1 MPPLHESLVEPAA
14 GSAPLLR
21 AELQGRFRGLRFSAA
36 LEPGFVA
43 YLRKSQYRN
52 LVICMLLTLATLVVF
67 AGVDWLRYQN
77 LAGQPLQAA
86 FLSTV
91 MVPRWL
97 ALAVLLAGTWAVATR
112 QLGRWLVPMVLAQ
125 IVVYAC
131 ATFYVTHRLLAFG
144 MPSAPG
150 IGMLVVMVVFFPCAL
165 QFYEALLAALAA
177 WLVATLMGTW
187 MLPEAML
194 AAHWSY
200 SVVMLFALAVA
211 AMNGYMREHAMREQ
225 YLLRHL
231 LDWDAGH
238 DPETGLANRRI
249 FGEHGAMCLALA
261 RRENKPLAFALLDV
275 DHFKAYNDHYGH
287 QAGDKALRR
296 VARLIADQVRR
307 PLDLAVRLGGEEFVI
322 FAYGEEAASLS
333 VRLYGLLLALKQQPI
348 AHAASPTAPWLTLSM
363 GVAEMRE
370 GDTLDTLYQ
379 RADALLYRA
388 KHEGRNRIEVQEDAR
403 SLAPRAD
410 DEPETLP
417 GGLA

>member
-1 MPPLHESLVEPAA
+1 MPPLPESLIEPAA

-21 AELQGRFRGLRFSAA
+21 AELLGRFRGLRFAPA

-43 YLRKSQYRN
+43 HLRRSQYRN
-52 LVICMLLTLATLVVF
+52 LVICMLIAVCTLVVF
-67 AGVDWLRYQN
+67 SAVDFVRYQG
-77 LAGQPLQAA
+77 LAGQPLQAE
-86 FLSTV
+86 FLSGV

-97 ALAVLLAGTWAVATR
+97 ALAVLSVGTWAVATQR
-112 QLGRWLVPMVLAQ
+112 LGRWLVPMVLAQ

-131 ATFYVTHRLLAFG
+131 ATFYVTHRLLDFG

-165 QFYEALLAALAA
+165 LFYEALLAALSA
-177 WLVATLMGTW
+177 WLVATLLGTW
-187 MLPEAML
+187 MLPGAML
-194 AAHWSY
+194 PAHWSY

-238 DPETGLANRRI
+238 DPETGLANRRS
-249 FGEHGAMCLALA
+249 FAEHGAKGLAQA
-261 RRENKPLAFALLDV
+261 RRENQPLAFALLDV

-296 VARLIADQVRR
+296 VARLVADQVRR

-333 VRLYGLLLALKQQPI
+333 VRLYGLLLSMEQQPI
-348 AHAASPTAPWLTLSM
+348 AHAASPTAPWLTVSM
-363 GVAEMRE
+363 GVAQARE

-388 KHEGRNRIEVQEDAR
+388 KDAGRNRIEVQDGA
-403 SLAPRAD
+403 
-410 DEPETLP
+410 
-417 GGLA
+417 GLASLEENDATETSPGVLG